1 MATPTYTP
9 IASITLGSSASSVT
23 FSSIPQDYRDLVL
36 VIQGGTSSASTVSL
50 EILPNGS
57 SSDGSL
63 VNMIGNGSSATSS
76 TSSKIFADFDASD
89 SLAITQVMDYSAT
102 DKHKTFLIRS
112 NCVNNPRVVA
122 TAGRWAQT
130 TAITSLEISD
140 TGGQTLDSGT
150 TLSLYGIAK

>member
-36 VIQGGTSSASTVSL
+36 VVQGGTSAGSTTSV

-57 SSDGSL
+57 SADGSL
-63 VNMIGNGSSATSS
+63 VNMGGNGSTTFSNTSA
-76 TSSKIFADFDASD
+76 KIFFDFDSSD

-112 NCVNNPRVVA
+112 NCVTNARVTA

-130 TAITSLEISD
+130 TAITSLEISE
-140 TGGQTLDSGT
+140 TGGSTLDAGT
-150 TLSLYGIAK
+150 TLSLFGIEA